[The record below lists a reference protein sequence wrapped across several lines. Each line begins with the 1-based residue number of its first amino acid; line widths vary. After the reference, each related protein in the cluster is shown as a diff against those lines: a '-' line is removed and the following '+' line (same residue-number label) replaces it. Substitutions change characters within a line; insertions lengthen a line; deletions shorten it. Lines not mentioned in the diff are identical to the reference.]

1 MSAADLFPI
10 SLGDQ
15 IACIEREL
23 NYRRRVYPRQ
33 VAARRMSQEQADK
46 EIARMSAV
54 RDTLMRVGNP

>member
-10 SLGDQ
+10 SLGEQ

-33 VAARRMSQEQADK
+33 VASRRMSQEQADK

-54 RDTLMRVGNP
+54 RDTLMRAEKP